1 MPLQKLQF
9 RPGVNRESTS
19 YSNEGG
25 WFDCNLVRFRMGVP
39 EKIKGWTKF
48 TDTAVDGLI
57 RGIRTWADFEG
68 DKLVGVGTSKKY
80 YVYKGGSLN
89 NITPIRKTSTGLS
102 NPIATTSGSTT
113 VTVTDASHGAVL
125 GDFVTLSGASDT
137 GGVTAANLNKEHEI
151 TSITS
156 TNEYTITVASAA
168 SSTATGGGTVGA
180 VYQINTGLDTQI
192 VGTGWGAAPWNTGAW
207 GDEYLGSDILLGLRL
222 ISHDILRR
230 FGV

>member
-9 RPGVNRESTS
+9 RPGVNRETTS

-57 RGIRTWADFEG
+57 RGIRTWVDFEG
-68 DKLVGVGTSKKY
+68 DKLVGIGSSKKY
-80 YVYKGGSLN
+80 YVYKGGTLN
-89 NITPIRKTSTGLS
+89 NITPTRKTSAGLS

-113 VTVTDASHGAVL
+113 VTVTDTSHGAVL

-137 GGVTAANLNKEHEI
+137 GGVTAANLNK
-151 TSITS
+151 
-156 TNEYTITVASAA
+156 
-168 SSTATGGGTVGA
+168 
-180 VYQINTGLDTQI
+180 
-192 VGTGWGAAPWNTGAW
+192 
-207 GDEYLGSDILLGLRL
+207 
-222 ISHDILRR
+222 
-230 FGV
+230 